1 MLDNSYIYLKYSF
14 QVCQC
19 LIWHKN
25 STFEFFKHF
34 SHYIVLPRY
43 FLAIL
48 VHISIMY
55 LSGNRGPCQK
65 NFYNLKYLDWLKMSY
80 QLGLR
85 SFYKPFFK
93 IFELNIWAPIPI

>member
-19 LIWHKN
+19 LFWHEN
-25 STFEFFKHF
+25 STFEFFKRF
-34 SHYIVLPRY
+34 SHYIVFPRY

-55 LSGNRGPCQK
+55 LSGTRGPCQK
-65 NFYNLKYLDWLKMSY
+65 NLAWSKVILQTLF
-80 QLGLR
+80 
-85 SFYKPFFK
+85 
-93 IFELNIWAPIPI
+93 